1 MKTKLKPLMFVALTT
16 LPASVLAEDVAV
28 PVGQQGANPS
38 IERPKSGLSMD
49 QVSSKFGSPNEQ
61 KPAVGNPPI
70 TRWVYDA
77 YTVYFENDR
86 VIHSVM
92 NYNR

>member
-1 MKTKLKPLMFVALTT
+1 MKTKLKPLMFFTMTT
-16 LPASVLAEDVAV
+16 LSATVMADNVAI
-28 PVGQQGANPS
+28 PVGQQGADSS

-49 QVSSKFGSPNEQ
+49 QVSKRFGLPNEQ